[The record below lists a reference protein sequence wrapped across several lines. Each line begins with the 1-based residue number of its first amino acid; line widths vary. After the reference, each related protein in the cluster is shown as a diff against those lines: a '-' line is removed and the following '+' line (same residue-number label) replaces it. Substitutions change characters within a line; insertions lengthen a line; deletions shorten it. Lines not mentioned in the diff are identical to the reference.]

1 MRTWIM
7 EVTGLHSEGCIE
19 KITQA
24 LSSLRG
30 VKDVTVSLL
39 HSKVTVLCDDETPPA
54 RIAAAL
60 ENAGYRPE
68 EWLGDDNCAL
78 PA

>member
-24 LSSLRG
+24 LLSLRG

-39 HSKVTVLCDDETPPA
+39 HSKVTVLCDEGTAPD
-54 RIAAAL
+54 RIAAVL

-68 EWLGDDNCAL
+68 EWQGDDHLTL
-78 PA
+78 PV